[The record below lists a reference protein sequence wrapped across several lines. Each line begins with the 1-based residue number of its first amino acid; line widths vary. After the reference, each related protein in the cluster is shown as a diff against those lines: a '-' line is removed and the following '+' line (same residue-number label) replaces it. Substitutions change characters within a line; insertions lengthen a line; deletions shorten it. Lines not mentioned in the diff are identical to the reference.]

1 MNLKYRKDLAFTVAS
16 FYLRV
21 VGFWLTTSR
30 LEEWFRIGVVGYT
43 ILAITFSAWVQI
55 RGLYFNWGDFSIAA
69 LNQAGSCYFCF
80 DNIFCILCLNVACQF
95 RILQYRIANVPIL
108 KMKEN
113 LDTNTDSSDE
123 CYNAFKNYIQQHQ
136 ALLDFCETLEEIFTI
151 IVIGQI
157 LMFSILFCFL
167 GYQVILADLTLSY
180 RISFI
185 SYLFAGMCQLWMF
198 TYSCDCVTQ
207 ESAKI
212 ASAVYTSPWIN
223 LPMDKFGKM
232 LRQDLQIVVM
242 RSRRACCLT
251 ACGFFPISLETYTKK
266 QISKFLGS
274 GVFNI

>member
-1 MNLKYRKDLAFTVAS
+1 MKGNPD
-16 FYLRV
+16 
-21 VGFWLTTSR
+21 
-30 LEEWFRIGVVGYT
+30 
-43 ILAITFSAWVQI
+43 
-55 RGLYFNWGDFSIAA
+55 
-69 LNQAGSCYFCF
+69 
-80 DNIFCILCLNVACQF
+80 
-95 RILQYRIANVPIL
+95 AN
-108 KMKEN
+108 KN
-113 LDTNTDSSDE
+113 SSDE
-123 CYNAFKNYIQQHQ
+123 CYKAFKNYVQQHQ

-167 GYQVILADLTLSY
+167 GYQVILVKYLFFLFSFFFFLAKNHYFWTLQLNIACNNIDTQADLTPSY

-198 TYSCDCVTQ
+198 TYSCDCITQ

-212 ASAVYTSPWIN
+212 ASAAYASPWIN

-251 ACGFFPISLETYTKK
+251 ACGFFPISLETYTKVTIISLSNDSSWFLFYSYLIEKKSLK
-266 QISKFLGS
+266 QISKFLGDE
-274 GVFNI
+274 II